1 MPGPR
6 PVLCTFPEDFL
17 QEAIDT
23 VGRRTVAVQTVQ
35 RFRLVLLLHERPSL
49 GNDEAAAAVGLSAR
63 QVQRWRS
70 RWATGDFSVEDHP
83 GRGRKAAFSP
93 LDQALIQAMACEVV
107 AETKEPLSRQS
118 LADLVRRG
126 RATLGKKISRSTVW
140 RMLHEAAIK
149 PWQYEHWIF
158 PRDPRF
164 AEKAGPILDLYAG
177 MWEGKPLS
185 TKDYVLCLDE
195 KTSIQARQRS
205 HDEMPPK
212 PKRSRRIESEYER
225 QGALQYLAAW
235 DVHRGIVLGRC
246 EAKTGI
252 KPPAD
257 WWIRQV
263 LEPTRSRLPR
273 SQPGCS
279 PCRGRNWLRSR
290 SWSDAEAT
298 DVASA
303 NWISVRSPVH
313 VELVLTWSRIDQ
325 VQREHVLIGH
335 LHFAYILDACE
346 VASSGQ
352 RSYEAEL
359 VGVAA
364 GPALALG
371 HHLHV
376 VLELPVDEDR
386 LDHQGVSKD
395 VNRPHSQF

>member
-252 KPPAD
+252 KPFGRLVD
-257 WWIRQV
+257 QV
-263 LEPTRSRLPR
+263 LEQEPYWKAI
-273 SQPGCS
+273 
-279 PCRGRNWLRSR
+279 N
-290 SWSDAEAT
+290 T
-298 DVASA
+298 DEWASYKFTFLK
-303 NWISVRSPVH
+303 R
-313 VELVLTWSRIDQ
+313 
-325 VQREHVLIGH
+325 
-335 LHFAYILDACE
+335 
-346 VASSGQ
+346 
-352 RSYEAEL
+352 
-359 VGVAA
+359 
-364 GPALALG
+364 
-371 HHLHV
+371 
-376 VLELPVDEDR
+376 
-386 LDHQGVSKD
+386 
-395 VNRPHSQF
+395 